1 MLPSFLITFR
11 EALEAALIIG
21 IIAAYIAKIGR
32 KDLYRYMNIGII
44 GAIFAS
50 AGVAFVF
57 KLIYGELEGTAE
69 MLFEGLAAL
78 TAAIVLTYMI
88 FWMASNSKKIK
99 GELQEKIDVSI
110 SKGEML
116 GVAALSFIAVFREGV
131 ETVLFLGTLA
141 ISSPVD
147 TIMGFVLGVL
157 AVVIISFVMFKGIY
171 QLDVSRFFKY
181 TSILLILFSAGL
193 VAVSVHE
200 LNEAGI
206 VPEVVEHV
214 WDVNP
219 PVNPDGTYPLLHEK
233 GLIGSSLKSLIGYNG
248 NPSLT
253 EVLAY
258 VSYWVITGLFVLKTY
273 KVPEKLKTEEA
284 KAYGSGYSQ
293 D

>member
-1 MLPSFLITFR
+1 MLASFLITFR

-21 IIAAYIAKIGR
+21 IIAAYVAKLGR
-32 KDLYRYMNIGII
+32 KDLNRYIYAGII
-44 GAIFAS
+44 GAVIAS

-57 KLIYGELEGTAE
+57 KIVYGEFEGTAE
-69 MLFEGLAAL
+69 QLFEGAAAL

-88 FWMASNSKKIK
+88 FWMAQNSKKIK
-99 GELQEKIDVSI
+99 GEMQEKIDIAV

-116 GVAALSFIAVFREGV
+116 GIAALSFIAVFREGV

-141 ISSPVD
+141 INSPLG
-147 TIMGFVLGVL
+147 TLIGFILGVA
-157 AVVIISFVMFKGIY
+157 AVLFLSFVMFKGVY
-171 QLDVSRFFKY
+171 KLDTGRFFKY

-193 VAVSVHE
+193 TAFGVHE

-206 VPEVVEHV
+206 IPPVIEHV

-219 PVNPDGTYPLLHEK
+219 PQNLDGSYPALHDK
-233 GLIGSSLKSLIGYNG
+233 GIIGSSLKALIGYNG

-258 VSYWVITGLFVLKTY
+258 IGYWIIIGMFVYRTY
-273 KVPEKLKTEEA
+273 KVPEEVR
-284 KAYGSGYSQ
+284 
-293 D
+293 